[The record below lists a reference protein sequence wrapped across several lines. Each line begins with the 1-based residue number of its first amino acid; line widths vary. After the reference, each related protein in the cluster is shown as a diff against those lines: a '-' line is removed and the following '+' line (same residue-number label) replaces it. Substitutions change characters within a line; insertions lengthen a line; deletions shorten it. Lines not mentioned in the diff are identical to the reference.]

1 MNMNMNEKAKA
12 IERKLLMF
20 LKKYSTNTT
29 ADVKRRYSKTPMDKR
44 SER

>member
-1 MNMNMNEKAKA
+1 MNEKAKA

-29 ADVKRRYSKTPMDKR
+29 ADVKRRYSKTSMDKR

>member
-1 MNMNMNEKAKA
+1 MNMNEKAKA

-29 ADVKRRYSKTPMDKR
+29 QNGKRRYSKTPVDQRAKR
-44 SER
+44 